1 MTEGCRW
8 AVLHIVG
15 NAHID
20 PIWLWTLALPLDG
33 GAPLRL
39 NLLGGAVGGALG
51 LGATVTWQ
59 TVSYIGTGAAYRA
72 APWEAR

>member
-1 MTEGCRW
+1 
-8 AVLHIVG
+8 VLHIVG

-39 NLLGGAVGGALG
+39 NLLEGPLEERSDGMQL
-51 LGATVTWQ
+51 
-59 TVSYIGTGAAYRA
+59 
-72 APWEAR
+72 